1 MKNLV
6 KLLALVL
13 VTTFIFVNCGG
24 GPTGPKDVVVESFE
38 MMENG
43 DKSGIKDLLSPQVKA
58 MVDDKKLDEGLDKK
72 YEEIK
77 SKGGIANIE
86 FLSEDIQENEAEFK
100 VKLTYGDGSE
110 TTEKTKVV
118 KEDGDWKLGISK

>member
-6 KLLALVL
+6 KVFVIVLAAS
-13 VTTFIFVNCGG
+13 FIFVNCGG
-24 GPTGPKDVVVESFE
+24 GPTGPKDVVVDSFE
-38 MMENG
+38 MMESG
-43 DKSGIKDLLSPQVKA
+43 DKAGVKDLLSSQVKA

-72 YEEIK
+72 YDEIK
-77 SKGGIANIE
+77 EKGGIANIE

-110 TTEKTKVV
+110 STEKAKVV